1 MLLGNYSV
9 LNKSPLRFFGG
20 STVSPQVG
28 VRSNFNT
35 SGSARNRFYV
45 DQRTTALSLYSVPEG
60 TYAGKAWLLPQK
72 SGAISGQNSVFMTF
86 GGVGSGALGKAAA
99 GTGTVT
105 FSLSGLGGL
114 ISSASGTCGIA
125 FTASGGLFA
134 SKAASGTANIALSST
149 GAITGLGHTG
159 GSAGTALACA
169 WAPYA
174 IGWLGGTTAESGL
187 TPNGIANAVWQK
199 VIEAGF
205 TADQILRILAAQAAG
220 AATGLE
226 GSNPQFIGLD
236 GTTTRIDGSYSAGTR
251 TIDSLNGA

>member
-20 STVSPQVG
+20 STTSVQVQ
-28 VRSNFNT
+28 VRSNFGK

-60 TYAGKAWLLPQK
+60 AYAGKAWLLPQK
-72 SGAISGQNSVFMTF
+72 SGAISGQNSVFLMF
-86 GGVGSGALGKAAA
+86 GGTGAGARGKGASG
-99 GTGTVT
+99 TSSIT
-105 FSLSGLGGL
+105 FSLSGIGGL

-134 SKAASGTANIALSST
+134 SKAASGTANMTLSST
-149 GAITGLGHTG
+149 GAIKGVGHTG
-159 GSAGTALACA
+159 GSAGVALSSH
-169 WAPYA
+169 WTPYA
-174 IGWLGGTTAESGL
+174 LGWLSGTTAESGL
-187 TPNGIANAVWQK
+187 TPTGIANAVWQK

-205 TADQILRILAAQAAG
+205 TADQVLRIIAAQAAG

-226 GSNPQFIGLD
+226 GSNPQFKGLD
-236 GTTTRIDGSYSAGTR
+236 GTTTRIDGTYVGGTR